1 MDEEDGRSGALAVQA
16 GHADAPRGV
25 PTPSLQITRRRR
37 FTHCHPERSEGSAVR
52 DSPLT
57 TTFLNAHLRFLFV
70 ARVGDRKFRVPEVD
84 PFDLGDFRTPSDL
97 IQNKEN
103 NENVP
108 GK

>member
-1 MDEEDGRSGALAVQA
+1 MDEEDGRSGALAA
-16 GHADAPRGV
+16 KIGHADAFIGV
-25 PTPSLQITRRRR
+25 PVPPLP
-37 FTHCHPERSEGSAVR
+37 THRCHPERSEGSAVR